1 LWVVCSCESEFAVAE
16 KRPALGRGLS
26 ALIPDAPAS
35 PPQPAAPAGRETPN
49 EVDLDLLT
57 PNPFQPRVHFDDAK
71 LDELARSIRSNGLIQ
86 PVTVRPA
93 RGVAGKYEI
102 IAGERRWRAAQRAG
116 LLRIPILVRD
126 VPDEKLLEV
135 ALIENIQR
143 EDLNAIDE
151 ALAYRRLS
159 DEFHLTQDDIAT
171 AVGKDRSSIANY
183 LRLLKLPFDVQKEV
197 ANGTL
202 SMGHARAL
210 LAIDQEDN
218 LRRAAKNVLA
228 AQLSVRETEALVRE
242 MNNPPASESKGPLDS
257 PKSDANTRAAE
268 EQLRLA
274 LGTRVR
280 IMRKGKG
287 GRVEIDFVNE
297 DELNRIYEYILERR

>member
-1 LWVVCSCESEFAVAE
+1 VAE

-26 ALIPDAPAS
+26 ALIPETPATP
-35 PPQPAAPAGRETPN
+35 PPQPAAPAGKEAPPT

-57 PNPFQPRVHFDDAK
+57 PNPFQPRVHFDEAK

-86 PVTVRPA
+86 PITVRPG
-93 RGVAGKYEI
+93 RGGAGGANKANKYEI

-116 LLRIPILVRD
+116 LLRVPIIVRD
-126 VPDEKLLEV
+126 VADEKLLEV

-171 AVGKDRSSIANY
+171 QVGKDRSSIANY
-183 LRLLKLPFDVQKEV
+183 LRLLKLPSDVQKEV
-197 ANGTL
+197 ANGAL

-210 LAIDQEDN
+210 LAIDHEEN

-242 MNNPPASESKGPLDS
+242 MNNPPGPSKATPDGQ
-257 PKSDANTRAAE
+257 KSDANTRAAE

-280 IMRKGKG
+280 IVRRGQA
-287 GRVEIDFVNE
+287 GRLEIDFVNE
-297 DELNRIYEYILERR
+297 DELNRLYEYITERR

>member
-1 LWVVCSCESEFAVAE
+1 VPE

-26 ALIPDAPAS
+26 ALIPDAPA
-35 PPQPAAPAGRETPN
+35 PAPAPPAASAGRETPA

-71 LDELARSIRSNGLIQ
+71 LEELARSIRSNGLIQ
-86 PVTVRPA
+86 PITVRPA
-93 RGVAGKYEI
+93 RGAAGGKYEI

-183 LRLLKLPFDVQKEV
+183 LRLLKLPFDIQKEV
-197 ANGTL
+197 ASGAL

-210 LAIDQEDN
+210 LAIDQEEA
-218 LRRAAKNVLA
+218 LRRAARNVLA
-228 AQLSVRETEALVRE
+228 ARLSVRETEALVRE
-242 MNNPPASESKGPLDS
+242 MTNPPATT
-257 PKSDANTRAAE
+257 PKAVPEAPKIDANTRAAE

-280 IMRKGKG
+280 IIRKGQS
-287 GRVEIDFVNE
+287 GRLEIDFVSE
-297 DELNRIYEYILERR
+297 DELNRIYEYITERR